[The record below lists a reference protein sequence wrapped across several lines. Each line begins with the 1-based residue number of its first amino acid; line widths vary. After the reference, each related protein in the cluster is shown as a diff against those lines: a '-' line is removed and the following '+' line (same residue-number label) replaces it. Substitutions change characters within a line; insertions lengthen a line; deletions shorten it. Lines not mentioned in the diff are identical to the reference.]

1 MLQERIEIFVQLE
14 ACGLQPFYPKK
25 SLMKSILSIL
35 TAILFFT
42 ACSSDQKRVVVF
54 SKGTAE
60 INTETKTIKAT
71 DGAGHEDKAV
81 DFVGKN
87 VELTLNTPAG
97 EAKVTLTENG
107 YYVVNVKNDTIIG
120 SQVNYTDPQLANQ
133 VITQEALKFKID
145 SLENLVA
152 NKNVGKANRNFYILP
167 NSAVHITENFDAII
181 IGPFHKM
188 RSAEGKDGKAPEVYR
203 FYSIKEIRETIAKLQ
218 GMTGGEKTE
227 E

>member
-1 MLQERIEIFVQLE
+1 
-14 ACGLQPFYPKK
+14 
-25 SLMKSILSIL
+25 MKSILSVFAVIVFL
-35 TAILFFT
+35 T

-54 SKGTAE
+54 SKGSAD
-60 INTETKTIKAT
+60 INTETKTITAK

-87 VELTLNTPAG
+87 IELSLNTPAG
-97 EAKVTLTENG
+97 EAKITLTENG
-107 YYVVNVKNDTIIG
+107 YYIVNVKNDTIIG

-145 SLENLVA
+145 SLNNLVA
-152 NKNVGKANRNFYILP
+152 NKNVSKANRNFYILP

-181 IGPFHKM
+181 VGPFHKM
-188 RSAEGKDGKAPEVYR
+188 RSAEGKNGKAPEVYR

-218 GMTGGEKTE
+218 GMTGKKKTE
-227 E
+227 EE